1 MTTIDH
7 HDFPHIIDTI
17 WSYMDFAD
25 ILVARLAC
33 SDWRKRAGRRLQ
45 RHMEVRPHSNGIQ
58 LCTKDFREATETLKL
73 PRYCLTRHM
82 LARTRPLHPLAVA
95 SERWLS
101 ELFANLKVLDFEWTK
116 LSGIAQ
122 QTFELLQQRLE
133 PETMVR
139 IDISY
144 RARAPQVLPSVAI
157 AGKTQVYTLDIGSRQ
172 GLCTTH
178 TDKVIINL
186 TCYTNAST
194 PMCHADRFKIWNL
207 LNPEELG
214 DVDLVLTFSH
224 DTPVQM
230 YLPGALVFTSVYAGN
245 LLTWL
250 DTVGTSETSRSS
262 ALTACGQSSGNATC
276 SASSLRSSLPRRRPT
291 WASRRT
297 GSQVGLQGRVPCASS
312 RFWSTKMRSGTR
324 RSGSTHCGTRSS
336 SDPSALTSW
345 IASEL
350 DRRLLNP

>member
-33 SDWRKRAGRRLQ
+33 SEWRKRASRRLQ
-45 RHMEVRPHSNGIQ
+45 RHMEVRPHSEGIR
-58 LCTKDFREATETLKL
+58 LCTKDFREATEALKL
-73 PRYCLTRHM
+73 PRYCLTRHI
-82 LARTRPLHPLAVA
+82 LARTRLLHPLAVV
-95 SERWLS
+95 SEPWLS

-122 QTFELLQQRLE
+122 QAFELLQQRLE

-139 IDISY
+139 IDIPY
-144 RARAPQVLPSVAI
+144 RAPRVLPSVAI
-157 AGKTQVYTLDIGSRQ
+157 AGKTQVYTLDIGRRQ

-178 TDKVIINL
+178 TDQVIINL
-186 TCYTNAST
+186 TCYTNART
-194 PMCHADRFKIWNL
+194 PMCHADRFKIWDL

-224 DTPVQM
+224 DTPVEM
-230 YLPGALVFTSVYAGN
+230 YLPGALVFKSVYAGN

-250 DTVGTSETSRSS
+250 DTVWHQRNVTLVGADCLWAEQWQRDMFRLQFEEQL
-262 ALTACGQSSGNATC
+262 AEKKANLGFEEGGESGRPARKG
-276 SASSLRSSLPRRRPT
+276 SLRFLTFPEYQAEVGKDAFWLHTLWDSSQLGPFSPDI
-291 WASRRT
+291 
-297 GSQVGLQGRVPCASS
+297 
-312 RFWSTKMRSGTR
+312 M
-324 RSGSTHCGTRSS
+324 
-336 SDPSALTSW
+336 
-345 IASEL
+345 
-350 DRRLLNP
+350 DRI